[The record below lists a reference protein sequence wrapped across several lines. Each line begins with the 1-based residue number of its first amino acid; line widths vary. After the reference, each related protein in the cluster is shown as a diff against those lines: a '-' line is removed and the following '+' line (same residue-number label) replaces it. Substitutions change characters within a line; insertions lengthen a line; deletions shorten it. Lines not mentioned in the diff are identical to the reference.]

1 MLSSMLSS
9 MAVSTLM
16 RSRSMVWWSHNVD
29 PRVYSDA
36 DARSITSRAIDEGS
50 PCDAGHSVVEKVV
63 ASANTE

>member
-1 MLSSMLSS
+1 

-29 PRVYSDA
+29 PRVYRDA

-50 PCDAGHSVVEKVV
+50 PCDAGHSVEEKVV

>member
-1 MLSSMLSS
+1 
-9 MAVSTLM
+9 M

-29 PRVYSDA
+29 PRVYRDA

-50 PCDAGHSVVEKVV
+50 PCDAGHSVEEKVV